1 MDEELEKQM
10 KMLEGLNFDNL
21 SNTNVQQPQPGVE
34 TAQTLRGEVP
44 FIPATPEN
52 PTNQNIVTNSVVPN
66 PAQQMANANVV
77 QPTVT
82 QPITQPIQPQ
92 PVSQS
97 VINSIK
103 PNPAVQPSIMDDAP
117 VFVNLSSS
125 GFQTKTDFL
134 KLKEG
139 ERTRVTLVNMKFV
152 REHIHYIDG
161 LGTIKCLSK
170 FDDTTGMLI
179 EKKICCMFP
188 KKDGSGEERAKNR
201 LLVPVIEY
209 PVAKTDGKTI
219 IQGGQPVLKMWNM
232 NIMEERALA
241 EILENYRTVSDD
253 PNSTDLTS
261 FDLALSKVKTND
273 FPTISLTPMPS
284 WRANFPIINTLIS
297 GVNKE
302 FYETAHKEVAR
313 LVSEETIKNIYDTK
327 QQEVAYANQI
337 ANNQIANTPNFI

>member
-10 KMLEGLNFDNL
+10 KMLEGLNFDNIP
-21 SNTNVQQPQPGVE
+21 TTPVQPQPGVE
-34 TAQTLRGEVP
+34 TAETLRGEVP
-44 FIPATPEN
+44 FIPDTPEN
-52 PTNQNIVTNSVVPN
+52 PTNRNIITNSIMNEN
-66 PAQQMANANVV
+66 PAQLMANANVV

-82 QPITQPIQPQ
+82 QPIQPQ
-92 PVSQS
+92 PVPQS
-97 VINSIK
+97 VINNIK
-103 PNPAVQPSIMDDAP
+103 VNQTPQSNDIMNDAP
-117 VFVNLSSS
+117 VFVNLSST

-139 ERTRVTLVNMKFV
+139 EKTRVTLVNMKFV

-170 FDDTTGMLI
+170 FDDTTGMLL

-209 PVAKTDGKTI
+209 PVSKADGKTI
-219 IQGGQPVLKMWNM
+219 IQGTQPKLKMWNM

-241 EILENYRTVSDD
+241 EVLESYRTVSDD
-253 PNSTDLTS
+253 PTTTDLTS
-261 FDLALSKVKTND
+261 FDLTLSKVKTND
-273 FPTISLTPMPS
+273 FPTISLVPVPS
-284 WRANFPIINTLIS
+284 WRKNFPIIDTLAND
-297 GVNKE
+297 VTKE

-313 LVSEETIKNIYDTK
+313 YVSEDRVKAIYDTK

-337 ANNQIANTPNFI
+337 ANNPIPGVNGVSLI

>member
-10 KMLEGLNFDNL
+10 KMLEGLNFDNIP
-21 SNTNVQQPQPGVE
+21 STPMQPQPGVE
-34 TAQTLRGEVP
+34 TAETLRGEIP
-44 FIPATPEN
+44 FMPATPVQQ
-52 PTNQNIVTNSVVPN
+52 TVNSVMPN

-92 PVSQS
+92 PVPQS
-97 VINSIK
+97 VIENIK
-103 PNPAVQPSIMDDAP
+103 PSPAAQPNIMEDAP
-117 VFVNLSSS
+117 VFVNLNSS

-139 ERTRVTLVNMKFV
+139 EKTRVTLVNMKFV

-170 FDDTTGMLI
+170 FDNATGTLV

-188 KKDGSGEERAKNR
+188 KKDGTGEERAKNR

-209 PVAKTDGKTI
+209 PVSKADGKTI
-219 IQGGQPVLKMWNM
+219 IQGEQPKLKMWNM

-253 PNSTDLTS
+253 PSTTDLTS

-273 FPTISLTPMPS
+273 FPTISLVPMPS
-284 WRANFPIINTLIS
+284 WRNNFPAINNLLPEA
-297 GVNKE
+297 NDE
-302 FYETAHKEVAR
+302 FYKTAHKEVAR
-313 LVSEETIKNIYDTK
+313 VVSEETVRNIYNTK

-337 ANNQIANTPNFI
+337 ANNPIPGVNGVNLSI